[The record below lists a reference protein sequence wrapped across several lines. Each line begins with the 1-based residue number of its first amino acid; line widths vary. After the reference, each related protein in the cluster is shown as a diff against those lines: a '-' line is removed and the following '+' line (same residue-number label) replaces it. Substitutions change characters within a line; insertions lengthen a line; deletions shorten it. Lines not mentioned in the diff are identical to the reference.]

1 MPPAR
6 LFVVRDVF
14 SIAGR
19 GLVLTPGIP
28 AGAPALKLGDAIEI
42 RRPDGTTVSTKV
54 GGLGLFGRA
63 LPTDS
68 VPLLVPI
75 TGAKSQ
81 VPPGSEVWA

>member
-1 MPPAR
+1 MSAR

-14 SIAGR
+14 SVAGK
-19 GLVLTPGIP
+19 GLILAPGIP
-28 AGAPALKLGDAIEI
+28 PGAPAVKLGDALEI
-42 RRPDGTTVSTKV
+42 RRPDGTVLATKV
-54 GGLGLFGRA
+54 GGLGFFGRT
-63 LPTDS
+63 LPTDA